1 MNKIEILVPVA
12 EVRFGEIKM
21 AERTKDLN
29 GKVIGLMWN
38 HKPNGDLLLRKLEE
52 ALRGKL
58 ELSRVLMKEKPLASS
73 GAPPEVLE
81 ELSAHCEREGVSS
94 SKGL

>member
-12 EVRFGEIKM
+12 EVSFGEIKM
-21 AERTKDLN
+21 AGRTKDLN

-38 HKPNGDLLLRKLEE
+38 HKPNGDLLLRHLEE
-52 ALRGKL
+52 ALSRKF
-58 ELSRVLMKEKPLASS
+58 ELSGVLMKEKPLASS

-81 ELSAHCEREGVSS
+81 ELSARCDFVILAIGD
-94 SKGL
+94 